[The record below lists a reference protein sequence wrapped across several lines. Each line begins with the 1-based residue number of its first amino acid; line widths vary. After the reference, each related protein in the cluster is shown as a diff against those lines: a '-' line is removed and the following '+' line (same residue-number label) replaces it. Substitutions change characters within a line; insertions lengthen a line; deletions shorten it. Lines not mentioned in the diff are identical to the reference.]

1 MFYLIS
7 LMPQLSFIL
16 QQSRKYS
23 LDSSFQSL
31 DRMSRDSWFSFEN
44 PMLFS
49 MIAVVIILA
58 VTFIYYR
65 YVIVPMR
72 KKHLLEQENLRL
84 QQAELMALFSE
95 LSPDPIF
102 RFDLYGKIIL
112 ANNSAHRIFPTRVLV
127 GEQVEMLLPFIKSFD
142 IKDIITNAKT
152 VNYTTLLDDTYFQFL
167 ISGVSKF
174 NVCQVYG
181 RDITDLKIKEKELK
195 SALVRAEE
203 AKKLKEQF
211 LAQISHEIRS
221 PLNVIVGYSD
231 LLKNDYNDGREDYS
245 GILRS
250 IKNNSKRLYRTFD
263 LLLNMSQLQTSKY
276 ETRFEKVDLYS
287 VLKTVYNEFQ
297 SYAEEKNLELNL
309 TNNIKGEAI
318 VTVDH
323 YSIAQLFMNLVDNA
337 IKYTESGNIDLIMH
351 TESSNICID
360 IKDSGI
366 GISKDYLQKL
376 FTPFSQEDMSYT
388 RPFEGTGLG
397 LALVKGFADLNRA
410 KLRVNST
417 PNNGTTFTVIFSGEN
432 KWGLKN

>member
-1 MFYLIS
+1 
-7 LMPQLSFIL
+7 MPLLSFLL
-16 QQSRKYS
+16 QVSPKSR

-31 DRMSRDSWFSFEN
+31 EKITKDSFFSYEN
-44 PMLFS
+44 PLLIS
-49 MIAVVIILA
+49 LVVVVFILA

-72 KKHLLEQENLRL
+72 KKHLQEQENLRL

-102 RFDLYGKIIL
+102 RFDLNGKIVL
-112 ANNSAHRIFPTRVLV
+112 ANNSAHKIFPTRVLV
-127 GEQVEMLLPFIKSFD
+127 GEQVDALLPFMKTFD
-142 IKDIITNAKT
+142 INDIISNGKT
-152 VNYTTLLDDTYFQFL
+152 VNYTTLLIDSYFQFL
-167 ISGVSKF
+167 ISGVPKF
-174 NVCQVYG
+174 GVCQVYG
-181 RDITDLKIKEKELK
+181 RDITDLKIKERELK
-195 SALVRAEE
+195 SALSRAEE

-231 LLKNDYNDGREDYS
+231 LLKQELKQGHDEYN

-276 ETRFEKVDLYS
+276 ETRFEKVDMYS

-297 SYAEEKNLELNL
+297 SYAEEKDLELNL
-309 TNNIKGEAI
+309 INNIEDEAFS
-318 VTVDH
+318 TVDH
-323 YSIAQLFMNLVDNA
+323 YSVSQMFSNLVDNA
-337 IKYTESGNIDLIMH
+337 IKYTEKGKVEMILYK
-351 TESSNICID
+351 ESSSICID
-360 IKDSGI
+360 IKDTGI
-366 GISKDYLQKL
+366 GISKEYLQRL

-410 KLRVNST
+410 KMRVNSL
-417 PNNGTTFTVIFSGEN
+417 PNKGTTFTVIFNGES
-432 KWGLKN
+432 KWGLMQ